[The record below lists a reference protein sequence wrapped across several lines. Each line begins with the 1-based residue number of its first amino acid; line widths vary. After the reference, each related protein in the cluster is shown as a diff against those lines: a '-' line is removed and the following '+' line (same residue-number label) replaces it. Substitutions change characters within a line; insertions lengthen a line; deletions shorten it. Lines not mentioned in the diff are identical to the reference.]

1 MNLATSFSSTQ
12 SKNNLTRCFLAL
24 VLNSLFVFIT
34 TAETA
39 PVIKV
44 GYYIKS
50 IKINNKEESAEID
63 FYYWYRFPNIADST
77 ERADFAALEFVNGDL
92 SMNEIQ
98 EEKII
103 GDEYYI
109 TGRIK
114 GIFRFTSDFT
124 AYPFDNQRILIQL
137 EHAVLTDDQVKLFP
151 DTISYLRNK
160 QQNNFWGVSKD
171 LQTKDVFLTKTE
183 FVGDNRLY
191 ETDFGDLSLDNKG
204 SSYSRLSYYI
214 YVNRDSAPYT
224 LKFLLPLIIILSLAY
239 LVFYIP
245 AEDME
250 LACGLTV
257 TSLLAAIAFQ
267 WTLSD
272 DLPSVGY
279 LTCVDKIFY
288 LGYSLIML
296 AMVQTVWTYHLEK
309 DGKIKLSNA
318 LEMGGRWFFP
328 IIFIGGTLFFVISS
342 IK

>member
-1 MNLATSFSSTQ
+1 MKSFAQNYFARRIVLLLLANFSWVTSFFS
-12 SKNNLTRCFLAL
+12 
-24 VLNSLFVFIT
+24 
-34 TAETA
+34 AEVPT
-39 PVIKV
+39 IKV

-50 IKINNKEESAEID
+50 IKVNNKEESAEMD
-63 FYYWYRFPNIADST
+63 FYYWYRFPNIVDSI
-77 ERADFAALEFVNGDL
+77 ERADFSSLEFVNGDI

-98 EEKII
+98 EEKVI
-103 GDEYYI
+103 GNEYYI

-114 GIFRFTSDFT
+114 GNFRFTSDYV
-124 AYPFDNQRILIQL
+124 AYPFDKQKILIQL
-137 EHAVLTDDQVKLFP
+137 EHAVLTDDQVLICP
-151 DTISYLRNK
+151 DTISYLRSGGN
-160 QQNNFWGVSKD
+160 QNFWGISD
-171 LQTKDVFLTKTE
+171 GLESRDIFIRKTE
-183 FVGDNRLY
+183 FYRDKRIY
-191 ETDFGDLSLDNKG
+191 KTDFGDVSLNDKE
-204 SSYSRLSYYI
+204 SSYSRLSFFIYI
-214 YVNRDSAPYT
+214 ERNSIPYT
-224 LKFLLPLIIILSLAY
+224 MKFLLPLIIILSLAY

-309 DGKIKLSNA
+309 DGKMKLSNA
-318 LEMGGRWFFP
+318 LEIAGRWLFP
-328 IIFIGGTLFFVISS
+328 IIFFSGVLFFIATST
-342 IK
+342 

>member
-1 MNLATSFSSTQ
+1 M
-12 SKNNLTRCFLAL
+12 
-24 VLNSLFVFIT
+24 LFRSP
-34 TAETA
+34 A
-39 PVIKV
+39 IKV

-50 IKINNKEESAEID
+50 IEINNKEESAEID

-77 ERADFAALEFVNGDL
+77 ERADFSTLEFVNGDI

-98 EEKII
+98 EEKVI
-103 GDEYYI
+103 GNEYYI

-114 GIFRFTSDFT
+114 GKFHFKSDFVS
-124 AYPFDNQRILIQL
+124 YPFDKQKILIQL
-137 EHAVLTDDQVKLFP
+137 EHAVLTDDQVMICP
-151 DTISYLRNK
+151 DTISYLRTGKNREL
-160 QQNNFWGVSKD
+160 WGISND
-171 LQTKDVFLTKTE
+171 LESKDVFFRKTE
-183 FVGDNRLY
+183 FLADKRIY
-191 ETDFGDLSLDNKG
+191 ETDFGDVSLEEKE
-204 SSYSRLSYYI
+204 SSYSRLSYYV
-214 YVNRDSAPYT
+214 YVERNALPYT
-224 LKFLLPLIIILSLAY
+224 LKFLLPLLIILGLAY

-288 LGYSLIML
+288 LGYVLIML

-318 LEMGGRWFFP
+318 MEIGGRWVFPLVFFTGV
-328 IIFIGGTLFFVISS
+328 IFFIANT
-342 IK
+342 